1 MTNNDKVTLVSTLFA
16 CHSRFGDNSTV
27 FALCLCAIIY
37 TFIFNTAWYGRESC
51 NDNNCKQYSKVSY
64 RNYTKNL

>member
-1 MTNNDKVTLVSTLFA
+1 MTNNDKVTLVSTLSA

-37 TFIFNTAWYGRESC
+37 TFSIQLNMGEKVAMTVIVNNTVKCHTEKIGTC
-51 NDNNCKQYSKVSY
+51 
-64 RNYTKNL
+64 